1 MRAPPRSIRRF
12 TSLVSNDISLSELQ
26 EFVAEF
32 WYHYD
37 EGHYDELAARLADD
51 VHYASR
57 TDIGAAEFEEFVRA
71 DLHGRDETL
80 AWLAEHRNGSPYP
93 LRHNGTNIFRTGND
107 GAVTTFRSYIFVTQ
121 VTNGV
126 PFAVSSAIVEG
137 GVKRGPRGLVFT
149 SMTVILDTRE
159 SAPFSSLVG
168 DAVDA
173 TAH

>member
-1 MRAPPRSIRRF
+1 VTNEISI
-12 TSLVSNDISLSELQ
+12 SELQ
-26 EFVAEF
+26 EFVAAF

-57 TDIGAAEFEEFVRA
+57 TDTGTTEFEEFVRA
-71 DLHGRDETL
+71 DIQGRADTI
-80 AWLAEHRNGSPYP
+80 AWLTEHRNGSPYP
-93 LRHNGTNIFRTGND
+93 LRHNGTNIFRAGAD

-121 VTNGV
+121 VTDGL

-137 GVKRGPRGLVFT
+137 GVRRGPSGLLLT

-159 SAPFSSLVG
+159 SVPLSSLVEDSA
-168 DAVDA
+168 DAI
-173 TAH
+173 AH

>member
-1 MRAPPRSIRRF
+1 MVTNEISI
-12 TSLVSNDISLSELQ
+12 SELQ

-37 EGHYDELAARLADD
+37 EGHYDELVARLADD

-57 TDIGAAEFEEFVRA
+57 TDTGTTEFEEFVRV
-71 DLHGRDETL
+71 DVHGRAETI
-80 AWLAEHRNGSPYP
+80 AWLTEHRNGSPYP
-93 LRHNGTNIFRTGND
+93 LRHNGTNIFRTGSD

-126 PFAVSSAIVEG
+126 PFAVSSAIVDG
-137 GVKRGPRGLVFT
+137 GVGRGPSGLVLT

-159 SAPFSSLVG
+159 SAPFSSLVEG
-168 DAVDA
+168 AADAV
-173 TAH
+173 AH

>member
-1 MRAPPRSIRRF
+1 M
-12 TSLVSNDISLSELQ
+12 VSNDISLSELQ

-37 EGHYDELAARLADD
+37 EGHYDELAARFADNI
-51 VHYASR
+51 HYASHSD
-57 TDIGAAEFEEFVRA
+57 TGTSEFEEFVRA
-71 DLHGRDETL
+71 DLHGRDETV
-80 AWLAEHRNGSPYP
+80 AWLTEHRNGSPYP
-93 LRHNGTNIFRTGND
+93 LRHNGTNIFRTGSD

-126 PFAVSSAIVEG
+126 PFAVSSGIVDG
-137 GVKRGPRGLVFT
+137 GVMRGPSGLLLT

-168 DAVDA
+168 DAADA
-173 TAH
+173 IAH

>member
-1 MRAPPRSIRRF
+1 M
-12 TSLVSNDISLSELQ
+12 VSNDISLSELQ

-57 TDIGAAEFEEFVRA
+57 TDTGTAEF
-71 DLHGRDETL
+71 
-80 AWLAEHRNGSPYP
+80 EHRNGSPYP

-121 VTNGV
+121 VTNGI

-137 GVKRGPRGLVFT
+137 GVKRGPSGLLFT

-159 SAPFSSLVG
+159 SAPFSDLVG